1 MSQESWEELERKGW
15 RKRISDKNGRV
26 SYLRPR
32 EGGRVM
38 VVNQR
43 RDLRDGEESL
53 GDILWPPANKRP
65 MQEEEPEGEED
76 PVIEE
81 AREVEEAAEVMER
94 AEVREEVLEDSEDG
108 AEDGEDKVEHKVELL
123 NMAGRLKDVS
133 RRDIDIISTGE
144 MMFEL
149 DKAMQEHDNPLRQE
163 LPLDSKKNFF
173 VEVLKFGLSRAEHLV
188 YTILKLTTTR
198 EREFDESTVIATAKI
213 FVIIAT
219 AVNPQV
225 NNTYRKKIGVFLQ
238 GCGLSSKGIAALHAM
253 GECESERELRRT
265 KTDLAVKDEQN
276 VVAMA
281 KDSTVA
287 IAFDNMDKRAK
298 KTLQHYT
305 LSVLL
310 FLNSQSV
317 AVGATNDGLKLND
330 VVEKVDYAYLDLG
343 SNKNVQEKEAFMKVT
358 YTVLAKICATIPNF
372 KWAADMF
379 PEAHQHAFKETA
391 QLKTSCHTD
400 PTINLACMKTSDVIQ
415 VLKQLIQRFLTLLAE
430 RMDEDEKA
438 AYSQALFL
446 VTSEDVEEEEVRAAE
461 QVVKVKLEQYGKL
474 ILFGDQ
480 KTVEDTQTAI
490 EAMSLVHCPGMWLAL
505 GPRSGVLQWVGGSVP
520 LFGWHKRRPARPVG
534 HPMLEAT
541 RQAEDADKKL
551 SAGKWSRSPPH
562 RQRYLERPAG
572 GRDTNYT
579 PARCLLP
586 HLPLLPL
593 PPLLSHLS
601 LHLHPHQGQ
610 GLGAGVRA
618 AAGAV
623 RGAAAGP
630 AVGPTAP
637 PLRLPLPPP
646 RHQRL
651 RGRPDRVR
659 GRAGLA
665 GEGPRRHHRG
675 AGPAGQDDRPAGGGA
690 GESAGDAR
698 PPGPQE
704 DGQEGGPGR
713 LQLPDQPQLRP
724 GALQVPLHRQADGE
738 APGVP

>member
-225 NNTYRKKIGVFLQ
+225 NSTYRKKIGVFLQ

-310 FLNSQSV
+310 FLNKRSV

-330 VVEKVDYAYLDLG
+330 VVEKVDYAFLDLG

-490 EAMSLVHCPGMWLAL
+490 EAMKYGFTELESLAYIMIIIPGDFHLEMSATIKNAEVLLASFSSQNALSL
-505 GPRSGVLQWVGGSVP
+505 GQLASRLVVSHRLSNDPSVIKKSGNYEENRQFPELVATEMLRDG
-520 LFGWHKRRPARPVG
+520 LATYKAE
-534 HPMLEAT
+534 LEA
-541 RQAEDADKKL
+541 
-551 SAGKWSRSPPH
+551 G
-562 RQRYLERPAG
+562 
-572 GRDTNYT
+572 
-579 PARCLLP
+579 
-586 HLPLLPL
+586 
-593 PPLLSHLS
+593 
-601 LHLHPHQGQ
+601 
-610 GLGAGVRA
+610 
-618 AAGAV
+618 
-623 RGAAAGP
+623 
-630 AVGPTAP
+630 TAP
-637 PLRLPLPPP
+637 VIQTKVWLVKFFNNFIKSRQIRVWFDPNDEAEFFDDIHAYASNLVSRY
-646 RHQRL
+646 RHNGFIQNN
-651 RGRPDRVR
+651 
-659 GRAGLA
+659 
-665 GEGPRRHHRG
+665 
-675 AGPAGQDDRPAGGGA
+675 
-690 GESAGDAR
+690 
-698 PPGPQE
+698 
-704 DGQEGGPGR
+704 
-713 LQLPDQPQLRP
+713 
-724 GALQVPLHRQADGE
+724 
-738 APGVP
+738 